1 MSSTSHLQDQPW
13 SKPTRAQSHTD
24 LASSLAWPPAD
35 GVILA
40 RTPNSFVLACAG
52 VMRMPAERESRASW
66 EASGTGISFLLLL
79 QQISTGL
86 AA

>member
-13 SKPTRAQSHTD
+13 SKLTRAQSHTG

-40 RTPNSFVLACAG
+40 RTPNSSVLACAG
-52 VMRMPAERESRASW
+52 SDEDSCGA
-66 EASGTGISFLLLL
+66 GISGQLG
-79 QQISTGL
+79 GL
-86 AA
+86 RHPY